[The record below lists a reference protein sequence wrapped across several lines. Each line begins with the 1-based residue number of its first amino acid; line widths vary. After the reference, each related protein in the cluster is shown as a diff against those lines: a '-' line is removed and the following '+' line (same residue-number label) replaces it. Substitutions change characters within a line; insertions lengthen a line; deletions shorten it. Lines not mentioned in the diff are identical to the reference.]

1 MIRVLVRVSL
11 MAAILAGCA
20 PVEQELVVA
29 EPVLMEAPVI
39 VMEASVIVDDKAA
52 RSTADEECDIGDD
65 GIGGTGCL
73 PE

>member
-39 VMEASVIVDDKAA
+39 VEDKAA